1 MAAVKSTVGATAG
14 LTLDEA
20 ISGGNPNNHGLPF
33 SRLQLT
39 AGFGKDAVAKKLGQ
53 SNSLP
58 SRKPRGAEEES

>member
-39 AGFGKDAVAKKLGQ
+39 AGFGKDAVAKRLGQ

-58 SRKPRGAEEES
+58 SGKPRGAEEES

>member
-33 SRLQLT
+33 SRLQLA

-58 SRKPRGAEEES
+58 SGKPRGVEEES